1 MAAQAGGLSTTLLL
15 IELRS
20 PIVSN
25 KTNLIDQ
32 VYKNLCAAVKDLFL
46 RFLSFF
52 IHSIFP
58 PWRVKPCMRH
68 GEIRFIPL
76 RIKKGK
82 MRGWN
87 SKGFKIRSMASTIN
101 QRRSFS
107 GVHLRVQVQNE
118 PKEQQVKDPLTGKL
132 KEASSGREHRKKG
145 TGKRFEKE
153 NKGDANSSFIYRCKC
168 KRYF

>member
-1 MAAQAGGLSTTLLL
+1 
-15 IELRS
+15 
-20 PIVSN
+20 
-25 KTNLIDQ
+25 
-32 VYKNLCAAVKDLFL
+32 
-46 RFLSFF
+46 
-52 IHSIFP
+52 
-58 PWRVKPCMRH
+58 
-68 GEIRFIPL
+68 
-76 RIKKGK
+76 

-153 NKGDANSSFIYRCKC
+153 NKGDAMHSFIDANAKDIFKYMPH
-168 KRYF
+168 